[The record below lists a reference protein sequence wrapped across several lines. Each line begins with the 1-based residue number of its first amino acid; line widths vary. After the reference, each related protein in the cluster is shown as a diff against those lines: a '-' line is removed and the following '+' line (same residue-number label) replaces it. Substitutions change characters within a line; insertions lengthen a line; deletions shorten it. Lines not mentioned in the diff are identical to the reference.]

1 MATGAVIL
9 AVGVASLLWVARH
22 GRRTTDDGRRTTGE
36 RDEGRRATAMR
47 ELEW

>member
-22 GRRTTDDGRRTTGE
+22 GRRTTGD
-36 RDEGRRATAMR
+36 RDEGRRAIAMR